1 MFLYTTHSYAKY
13 TNYIIKVQNIYYG
26 CIYIVSY
33 LIFCAIML
41 LYTLSYVVST
51 IDIGMSDLRLVLIMK
66 TGFLGAL
73 SINT

>member
-1 MFLYTTHSYAKY
+1 MFIHTTHSYAKY

-26 CIYIVSY
+26 CICIVSY
-33 LIFCAIML
+33 LISRAITL
-41 LYTLSYVVST
+41 LHTLNYVST

>member
-1 MFLYTTHSYAKY
+1 MFTHMTYSYAKY

-33 LIFCAIML
+33 LIFCAITL
-41 LYTLSYVVST
+41 LHTLSYVVSM
-51 IDIGMSDLRLVLIMK
+51 IDIGMSDLRLVLIIK